1 MIIWDEGKN
10 NQLQKQRNISFEEAT
25 QIILNGDYLDIL
37 ENPARK
43 EQYIFIIMLNDYIH
57 VVPFVVDNDNNMV
70 LKTIYPSR
78 KFHHIYG
85 GE

>member
-57 VVPFVVDNDNNMV
+57 VVPFIVDNDNNMV